1 VAWRQAITLEAGQQL
16 LYYRL
21 ITKLGEGGMG
31 VVWKAEDTRLNRIV
45 AIKVLRPQL
54 SDDARNR
61 ERFEREARA
70 ISNVNHPHICTLH
83 DIGRDGDIDFLVMEY
98 LDGEVLSDR
107 LKHGALPLDR
117 ALVHGVEIAE
127 ALHEAHRL
135 GIVHRDL
142 KPGNLILA
150 RQGIKLT
157 DFGLATIMAPVMTTE
172 TTSPNT
178 VAEHRLT
185 ATGSVIGTVPYMAPE
200 QLEGRAADPRTD
212 VFALGCV
219 LHEMVTGQPAFSGT
233 SQAALMSA
241 IMSVDPPPVSALQ
254 PAAPASLDHAI
265 GRCLAKDP
273 DERWHSTRDLAREL
287 GWIATR
293 DRGGRGHPESRHQA
307 PAIDYRIEYFKSGD
321 GASIAA
327 ARGGSGPPL
336 LVVPTMA
343 DTIETSWPFY
353 AGAFGDRELITYDR
367 RGSGLS
373 ERGSAIGSVELLLQD
388 AQAVIAGFGLREFD
402 VLGTLLGTTEAAWI
416 ASLGTHPIRR
426 LVLRAPTLGLKDW
439 ASIPGVRAALAAM
452 EHDWEFFTES
462 FAQFVVGWGNPNGS
476 QLAERFRRITSR
488 DELRN
493 LLHTFMQLDLV
504 PLYSEIRVRTLV
516 EHHPGYFFPDTYSR
530 RIASLI
536 PGCRMAVFS
545 GAAHEFLGDHS
556 IARTFLRGE

>member
-1 VAWRQAITLEAGQQL
+1 V
-16 LYYRL
+16 
-21 ITKLGEGGMG
+21 
-31 VVWKAEDTRLNRIV
+31 
-45 AIKVLRPQL
+45 
-54 SDDARNR
+54 RNR

-70 ISNVNHPHICTLH
+70 ISNLNHPNICTLY
-83 DIGRDGDIDFLVMEY
+83 DIGRHGDVDFLVMEY

-107 LKHGALPLDR
+107 LKHGALPLKR
-117 ALVHGVEIAE
+117 ALGYGVEIAE
-127 ALHEAHRL
+127 ALHEAHGR
-135 GIVHRDL
+135 GIIHRDL
-142 KPGNLILA
+142 KPGNIILT
-150 RQGIKLT
+150 RQGVKLM
-157 DFGLATIMAPVMTTE
+157 DFGVAKVVRPVTMTG
-172 TTSPNT
+172 
-178 VAEHRLT
+178 AAAAT
-185 ATGSVIGTVPYMAPE
+185 ATAEPTLTMTGSLIGTVPYMAPE
-200 QLEGRAADPRTD
+200 LLEGRAADARTD

-219 LHEMVTGQPAFSGT
+219 LYEMVTGRPAFSGS
-233 SQAALMSA
+233 SQAGLIST
-241 IMSVDPPPVSALQ
+241 IMTAEPPPVSAVEST
-254 PAAPASLDHAI
+254 APESLDHAI

-273 DERWHSTRDLAREL
+273 EERWHSTRDLAREL
-287 GWIATR
+287 TWITAPAGA
-293 DRGGRGHPESRHQA
+293 DPPRHGPLRQA
-307 PAIDYRIEYFKSGD
+307 PVIDYRIEYFKSGD

-343 DTIETSWPFY
+343 DTIETSWAFY
-353 AGAFGDRELITYDR
+353 SGAFGDRELITYDR

-373 ERGSAIGSVELLLQD
+373 ERGAVLGSVELLLQD
-388 AQAVIAGFGLREFD
+388 VQAVIAGFGLRELD

-416 ASLGTHPIRR
+416 ASLGEHPIQR

-476 QLAERFRRITSR
+476 KLAERLRTITSR
-488 DELRN
+488 DELRT

-504 PLYSEIRVRTLV
+504 PLYPEIRVPTLV

-545 GAAHEFLGDHS
+545 GAPAEFIADLS
-556 IARTFLRGE
+556 IARAFLRAE